1 MEELRIQGSDTTY
14 RPGKLICVG
23 RNYAE
28 HAREMN
34 SALPTVPMLFL
45 KPASA
50 LIPDGGTIVLP
61 SMSRDVHHEVEL
73 VALIGK
79 RTRKA
84 TPEQAR
90 ESIVALAVGLD
101 MTARDLQQAA
111 KEAGNPWSVAKG
123 FDTFAP
129 LGALQAVDSH
139 TFPLSLDISLT
150 VNGVQ
155 RQSGHTSDM
164 IFSLEEVI
172 VYASG
177 IFTLE
182 PGDLIYTGTP
192 SGVAAV
198 APGDRLE
205 ARAGQLPVLRVDVQA
220 QVSG

>member
-1 MEELRIQGSDTTY
+1 MEELRIQGSNAVY

-50 LIPDGGTIVLP
+50 LIPDGGTIQLP
-61 SMSRDVHHEVEL
+61 AMTQDVHHEVEL

-79 RTRKA
+79 RAKNVTA
-84 TPEQAR
+84 EQAR
-90 ESIVALAVGLD
+90 SVVAALAVGLD

-111 KEAGNPWSVAKG
+111 KEAGHPWSVAKG

-129 LGALQAVDSH
+129 LGPLIPVTADVY
-139 TFPLSLDISLT
+139 PLSMDISLT
-150 VNGVQ
+150 VNGDL

-164 IFSLEEVI
+164 IFALDDVI
-172 VYASG
+172 AYAST

-182 PGDLIYTGTP
+182 PGDLIFTGTP

-198 APGDRLE
+198 HPGDRLE
-205 ARAGQLPVLRVDVQA
+205 ARAGHLPPLSVDVQR
-220 QVSG
+220 Q

>member
-1 MEELRIQGSDTTY
+1 MEELRIQGSDAVY

-50 LIPDGGTIVLP
+50 LIPDGGTVVLP
-61 SMSRDVHHEVEL
+61 AMSQDVHHEVEL

-79 RTRKA
+79 RARNV
-84 TPEQAR
+84 PVEQAR
-90 ESIVALAVGLD
+90 DVVVALAVGLD

-111 KEAGNPWSVAKG
+111 KESGHPWSVAKG

-129 LGALQAVDSH
+129 LGWLTAVTEDMY
-139 TFPLSLDISLT
+139 PLSMDISLT
-150 VNGVQ
+150 VNGDL

-164 IFSLEEVI
+164 IFSLDDVI
-172 VYASG
+172 AYAST

-182 PGDLIYTGTP
+182 PGDLIFTGTP

-198 APGDRLE
+198 HTGDRLE
-205 ARAGQLPVLRVDVQA
+205 ARAGHLSPLRVDVQRR
-220 QVSG
+220 